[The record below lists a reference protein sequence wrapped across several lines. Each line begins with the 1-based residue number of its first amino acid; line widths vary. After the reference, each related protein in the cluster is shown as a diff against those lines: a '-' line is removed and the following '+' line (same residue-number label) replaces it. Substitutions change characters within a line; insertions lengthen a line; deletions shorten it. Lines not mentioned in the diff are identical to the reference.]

1 MSTYHKTAQ
10 GQQEIVD
17 RAGGLGLRTRRLLIL
32 VDGQRDSAELGR
44 LAGDAQVDDTLRT
57 LAEAGFIELAAASTP
72 ASVGLP
78 TAGAV
83 PPDGARIAREA
94 SLALA
99 QDFMMNTLRTFH
111 GPYGKLDLVKRI
123 HASRQATELRGL
135 FDEWLQSISESR
147 IGRKRA
153 DELSARL
160 LEVMPG

>member
-1 MSTYHKTAQ
+1 MTTYRKTPL
-10 GQQEIVD
+10 GQHEITG
-17 RAGGLGLRTRRLLIL
+17 RAGGLGLRARRLLIL
-32 VDGQRDSAELGR
+32 VDGQREAPALAA
-44 LAGDAQVDDTLRT
+44 LAGDAQFADSLRS
-57 LAEAGFIELAAASTP
+57 LIDGGFIEPLAPATP
-72 ASVGLP
+72 AT
-78 TAGAV
+78 TASAPQHVRTAEGTV
-83 PPDGARIAREA
+83 REA

-123 HASRQATELRGL
+123 HASRQATELRAL